1 MLKIQSSCHTLVAR
15 LMHFWK
21 QGLVVIKGNCDAELR
36 AWWCFPGAQIPFWSL
51 AGSVSIGDQI
61 NTTTGFLLPVAVV
74 VILVCLFVCFFCNI
88 IDLYQLLFNSFQ
100 EHWFPM
106 TATSVI
112 EAVKLEQV
120 VGNDLV

>member
-1 MLKIQSSCHTLVAR
+1 MD
-15 LMHFWK
+15 FWK
-21 QGLVVIKGNCDAELR
+21 QGLVVIQGNCDAELR

-100 EHWFPM
+100 EHGFPM